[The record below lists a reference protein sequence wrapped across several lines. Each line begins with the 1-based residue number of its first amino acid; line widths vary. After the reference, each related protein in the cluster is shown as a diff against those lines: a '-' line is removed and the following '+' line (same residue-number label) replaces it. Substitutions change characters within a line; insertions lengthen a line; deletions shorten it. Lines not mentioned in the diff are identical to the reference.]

1 MPSWMTFTS
10 STRVLSGIP
19 PSTASASYTLT
30 YKSTDNSGS
39 SASSTLVI
47 KVDKKPV
54 LTNPLSDQTARTLN
68 AFTFTIPTNTFVDPD
83 SDPITY
89 TLSGLPSWA
98 TYSST
103 TRTIAG
109 TPTATDVGD
118 ITLTVI

>member
-1 MPSWMTFTS
+1 MTFTS
-10 STRVLSGIP
+10 STRTVSGIP

-30 YKSTDNSGS
+30 YTSTDNSGS

-54 LTNPLSDQTARTLN
+54 LTNPLSDQTARTLV
-68 AFTFTIPTNTFVDPD
+68 AFIFTIPSNTFVDPE

-103 TRTIAG
+103 TQKIAG
-109 TPTATDVGD
+109 TPSATDVGD
-118 ITLTVI
+118 VTLTVI